1 MREPH
6 VKIYICSRC
15 LTAEGEPG
23 ACQQCGLQLI
33 ACQPGAKDDPQRRPL
48 MDDQGNLRSHAPI
61 WWLKHT
67 MGTWTI
73 RLEKNQTRD

>member
-1 MREPH
+1 
-6 VKIYICSRC
+6 
-15 LTAEGEPG
+15 
-23 ACQQCGLQLI
+23 
-33 ACQPGAKDDPQRRPL
+33 L